1 MLTSN
6 LEGREFESLRARHE
20 INGLSPAIYAA
31 QRRSAA
37 LRSTDGSAPRTATT
51 TAHRA
56 QPTLKLQLP
65 LDKSWGQRHSQT
77 ISTMQDS
84 IRL

>member
-1 MLTSN
+1 MRHKTYMAGGADFEF
-6 LEGREFESLRARHE
+6 EGREFESLRARHE

-51 TAHRA
+51 TAQQGTTDA
-56 QPTLKLQLP
+56 QTPIAI
-65 LDKSWGQRHSQT
+65 G
-77 ISTMQDS
+77 
-84 IRL
+84 